1 MRGFY
6 AMVAVILILA
16 AHVAYAEDDAAIWI
30 TSPKDGSE
38 VLGKY
43 ADVSVSFYGGDR
55 IDLFVD
61 GKYTAFKAN
70 LGGKHSYTFE
80 DVELGDIG
88 SHTITVKL
96 YDCANAVNGQ
106 CNFLDQDSVDVTVR
120 YIQLSGS
127 KIVPVGSPASYTA
140 RVCYAD
146 KVAFY
151 VNGEKVTDKSANDE
165 GCTSVSFS
173 YTPQVV
179 GSYTIRADAVKCL
192 IGGWFCNWDGPLDSD
207 SLTLNVTEKY
217 SVTIQEPRTGYVIH
231 SSPFNVGVQY
241 SGFDGCP
248 NPAIA
253 IYVDGIF
260 KTMKDLTSGSG
271 SVLFS
276 ISVPEGE
283 HTIKAAGYC
292 NYPNKEDGYAGHSV
306 TIKADYLEDIRIT
319 SPASNT
325 TTDKSSI
332 DVDYSYDG
340 LGFCSSPMAY
350 IYVNDVLKDGK
361 SLSCY
366 SGTGSF
372 TVGLEK
378 GANDIEVVLRCQK
391 TYGAK
396 DLVEVSDSVTVN
408 YEPPTPP
415 PPSNEPP
422 KIESVDIEPSTT
434 VEWGTFVTV
443 TVTASDPNGV
453 DDLDDLVVKLVDGPC
468 DKREHYG
475 LYIEPFTGDTASV
488 TLRTDWTKGW
498 QQGTRIPPGDY
509 NICITVYD
517 DSGASDSTRRTLTI
531 TEPTPPST
539 GPVLEEFNVWQSG
552 SYLYVYAKAR
562 AGSNGELKG
571 VGVDVYRVYPDGT
584 SAKEDWGYYL
594 TATILYCNDGFT
606 ECEWTKRF
614 LIDSDEY
621 GRFYYKAV
629 AEQEDGKKSDTVRY
643 PESGSIVVRP
653 TSDPSMWANCPGDL
667 EIEPGS
673 TVNKDAK
680 LGFPAA
686 WAENYLVKS
695 VTADILVDGDKVD
708 SESWSGSELKDF
720 DRCTITINGRD
731 YDNVPCKLLDLSSV
745 TAPDSGSVTV
755 TVEARAEYYGYG
767 VTTGSCSFTVKAAP
781 TVDEKP
787 TVKWVA
793 VDTVDEGLQKYR
805 VRVSAE
811 DSGKDA
817 GICKVDYKIKDREG
831 KVIASQ
837 TVTDSSCP
845 TQWTDYPPKG
855 AEFDICVPA
864 GTYKAEVTVHDRSDQ
879 TATKSREFNVTST
892 CTPVPPNKPPVAT
905 VSAPGNVS
913 PGKTFTF
920 KVCGTD
926 SDGRIVRVAG
936 RVGSGTWQYKDPDS
950 EDCATFTATA
960 PAAPATITVYGK
972 VKDDDG
978 AWSDVVSK
986 TVRVQYSAP
995 TITEFNVP
1003 GRVFVGK
1010 EFNVSVSARDPD
1022 GDLARAGLNIY
1033 KDGVLEGHYTRYMS
1047 GSEGTAVF
1055 TLSAHS
1061 AGSYVVKVRVVD
1073 RRGLSAVQSKTFEAV
1088 IPPNKP
1094 PVVDSVEILT
1104 PVYVGKPFDMNVCA
1118 HDPDDNVQWISYV
1131 IEHGSMGSTR
1141 VWTDGCH
1148 VITVPSP
1155 GVDTPG
1161 EYEMNVW
1168 AVDYRNANSEI
1179 YTLTLHVVSPEHP
1192 PKIEAFDLPPDLQVG
1207 REYAVPIAVSDQ
1219 DGDLSYVELNV
1230 YSADTGG
1237 LVARD
1242 EKIVSGYE
1250 ANATLHFTV
1259 NKIGPYRIAIAV
1271 YDKAGHSDDRTI
1283 AIFADD
1289 KIPPSVEVRWT
1300 KDVNVPGVI
1309 YVDFKAY
1316 DNYELNVA
1324 RVYYHRAGSN
1334 EWNFHE
1340 AYELSG
1346 TEYEVQA
1353 GIPVFEPGEY
1363 NVMIVVS
1370 DVAGN
1375 ETTAYASARAVDE
1388 IAPVITITAPNEVN
1402 QGEEFRFS
1410 VYVTD
1415 NYRIGSVYVKVDGD
1429 TIYSNE
1435 SVDSDYWSRTFTYAF
1450 THASQH
1456 RIEVVAEDVF
1466 HNEVAKDHPV
1476 EVHTVDANAPVI
1488 ELNAWYDE
1496 NTNYILW
1503 KVRVTDPNL
1512 ADVNVY
1518 LNGEHVGSCDVSNG
1532 VADCGGGH
1540 VVDKAGDYTV
1550 KVVAVDEFGNRSEK
1564 SVTISIT
1571 DEPPVLNVS
1580 APATVPVGGTAT
1592 IHVSASDDFGLAHI
1606 ELNGYGV
1613 GVDENISGRAF
1624 ERDFNVVLSKEG
1636 EYAYRVAV
1644 TDTAG
1649 HRVEKNVTIVATTEG
1664 HVYDLVLTAYS
1675 GTTARVVVQGKIDGS
1690 LVDLYCSDVVVNIEP
1705 ADSETPMGSYT
1716 THDTIVDNHKAC
1728 EVVVTGTGKY
1738 IVRATWMG
1746 VTKGTVVTVFSESV
1760 AAPENVWV
1768 ALVLGLVALGVL
1780 GRLI

>member
-6 AMVAVILILA
+6 ALFAIILILA

-61 GKYTAFKAN
+61 GKYTAFK
-70 LGGKHSYTFE
+70 GGLAGKYSYTFE
-80 DVELGDIG
+80 NVELGDIG

-127 KIVPVGSPASYTA
+127 KTVPVGSPASYTA

-173 YTPQVV
+173 YTPQEV

-192 IGGWFCNWDGPLDSD
+192 IGGWFCNWDSPLDSD

-231 SSPFNVGVQY
+231 SSPFDVGVQY
-241 SGFDGCP
+241 SGFDGCS

-253 IYVDGIF
+253 IYVDDEF
-260 KTMKDLTSGSG
+260 KTKKNLTSGSG

-361 SLSCY
+361 SLSGY

-422 KIESVDIEPSTT
+422 KIESVDVEPSNT

-443 TVTASDPNGV
+443 TVTASDPDGV

-498 QQGTRIPPGDY
+498 QQGTRIPPGTY
-509 NICITVYD
+509 TLCVKAYD
-517 DSGASDSTRRTLTI
+517 DSGDYDEASKTLTI
-531 TEPTPPST
+531 LEQYVPPSVSVEV
-539 GPVLEEFNVWQSG
+539 PYEN
-552 SYLYVYAKAR
+552 
-562 AGSNGELKG
+562 
-571 VGVDVYRVYPDGT
+571 YRVG
-584 SAKEDWGYYL
+584 W
-594 TATILYCNDGFT
+594 
-606 ECEWTKRF
+606 
-614 LIDSDEY
+614 
-621 GRFYYKAV
+621 AV
-629 AEQEDGKKSDTVRY
+629 H
-643 PESGSIVVRP
+643 I
-653 TSDPSMWANCPGDL
+653 
-667 EIEPGS
+667 
-673 TVNKDAK
+673 
-680 LGFPAA
+680 
-686 WAENYLVKS
+686 
-695 VTADILVDGDKVD
+695 
-708 SESWSGSELKDF
+708 
-720 DRCTITINGRD
+720 
-731 YDNVPCKLLDLSSV
+731 
-745 TAPDSGSVTV
+745 
-755 TVEARAEYYGYG
+755 EARA
-767 VTTGSCSFTVKAAP
+767 TGTDLELLEANVYRGWDDPVFVRRLFEECSGNSCELNANFVPMIAGHYTVVARV
-781 TVDEKP
+781 VDSNGAEA
-787 TVKWVA
+787 T
-793 VDTVDEGLQKYR
+793 
-805 VRVSAE
+805 AE
-811 DSGKDA
+811 DS
-817 GICKVDYKIKDREG
+817 
-831 KVIASQ
+831 
-837 TVTDSSCP
+837 
-845 TQWTDYPPKG
+845 
-855 AEFDICVPA
+855 
-864 GTYKAEVTVHDRSDQ
+864 
-879 TATKSREFNVTST
+879 FNVLPS
-892 CTPVPPNKPPVAT
+892 PPRNQEPVAKIYT
-905 VSAPGNVS
+905 PKKAS
-913 PGKTFTF
+913 PGRTFQFT
-920 KVCGTD
+920 VCGSD
-926 SDGRIVRVAG
+926 SDGEVVTVAG
-936 RVGSGTWQYKDPDS
+936 KVGSGDWVYKTPNS
-950 EDCATFTATA
+950 KGCAEFSGTA
-960 PAAPATITVYGK
+960 PSSPTTVTVYGK
-972 VKDDDG
+972 AKDDDG
-978 AWSDVVSK
+978 AWSSVVSK
-986 TVRVQYSAP
+986 TIEVNYSAP
-995 TITEFNVP
+995 VVEAMNVP
-1003 GRVFVGK
+1003 PKVFVGRD
-1010 EFNVSVSARDPD
+1010 FNISVIVSDVDRDLDRVVLEIVKSGITVGRYSKPVDEDGGTVVFTVSVSED
-1022 GDLARAGLNIY
+1022 GNYTAFVTAYDRQGL
-1033 KDGVLEGHYTRYMS
+1033 KASR
-1047 GSEGTAVF
+1047 SEN
-1055 TLSAHS
+1055 
-1061 AGSYVVKVRVVD
+1061 
-1073 RRGLSAVQSKTFEAV
+1073 FEAV
-1088 IPPNKP
+1088 FPPNEP
-1094 PVVDSVEILT
+1094 PVVDSVEILGD
-1104 PVYVGKPFDMNVCA
+1104 VYVGEPFDMNVCA
-1118 HDPDDNVQWISYV
+1118 HDPDDHVQWISYR
-1131 IEHGSMGSTR
+1131 IEKGAAGASR
-1141 VWTDGCH
+1141 VWADGCH

-1155 GVDTPG
+1155 GVSAPG

-1207 REYAVPIAVSDQ
+1207 KEYTVPVTVSDP

-1230 YSADTGG
+1230 YSVDTGG

-1242 EKIVSGYE
+1242 EKPVSGYE

-1259 NKIGPYRIAIAV
+1259 NRIGPYRIVLAV

-1289 KIPPSVEVRWT
+1289 NIPPSVKVLWT

-1309 YVDFKAY
+1309 YVDFKAH

-1324 RVYYHRAGSN
+1324 KVYYRRAGSN
-1334 EWNFHE
+1334 EWIFHE

-1363 NVMIVVS
+1363 NMMIVVS

-1375 ETTAYASARAVDE
+1375 EATAYASARAVDE

-1402 QGEEFRFS
+1402 QGEEFQFR
-1410 VYVTD
+1410 VDVTD
-1415 NYRIGSVYVKVDGD
+1415 NYKIGSVYVKVDGN

-1435 SVDSDYWSRTFTYAF
+1435 SVNSNHWSETFTYTF

-1456 RIEVVAEDVF
+1456 HIEVVAEDVL
-1466 HNEVAKDHPV
+1466 HNEVTKEHPV

-1503 KVRVTDPNL
+1503 EVHVTDPNL

-1518 LNGEHVGSCDVSNG
+1518 LNGEYLGSCDVSDG

-1540 VVDKAGDYTV
+1540 VVDEAGKYTV

-1564 SVTISIT
+1564 SVTITIT
-1571 DEPPVLNVS
+1571 DEPPVLNIS

-1606 ELNGYGV
+1606 ELNGYGI

-1664 HVYDLVLTAYS
+1664 HTYDLVLTAYS

-1746 VTKGTVVTVFSESV
+1746 VTKGTIVTVFSESV
-1760 AAPENVWV
+1760 AAPESVWV